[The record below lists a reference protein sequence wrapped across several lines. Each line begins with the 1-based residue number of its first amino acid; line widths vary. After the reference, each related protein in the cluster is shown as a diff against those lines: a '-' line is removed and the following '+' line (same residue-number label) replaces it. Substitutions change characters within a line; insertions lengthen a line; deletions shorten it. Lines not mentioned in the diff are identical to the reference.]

1 MTKETVVENRLR
13 LLYSLQIVDLEL
25 QEIQELKGDLPHI
38 VRDLQARYDEMK
50 AKLDG
55 LTATMKESKLLRE
68 RADSEIVDIAEKVE
82 KYKGQQMS
90 VKSNRQY
97 DALTREIEIAE
108 QRSIALQKGMEDAE
122 NRLATSKADADSLK
136 EQLETLGEELKERQK
151 ELKEVNKEHEKAE
164 LGLQHRREKIVVKL
178 TQDDLER
185 YDRIYRAKGGKAVV
199 PVKRN
204 ACGGCFSRVP
214 PQKILELRRNSQF
227 YLCEQCGRILVSDNL
242 VEPGPAAE

>member
-1 MTKETVVENRLR
+1 MTKETVVENRLK
-13 LLYSLQIVDLEL
+13 LLYSLQLVDLEL
-25 QEIQELKGDLPHI
+25 QEIEELKGDLPHI
-38 VRDLQARYDEMK
+38 VRDLEQRYDGMK
-50 AKLDG
+50 AKFDG
-55 LTATMKESKLLRE
+55 LNATIKESKLVRE

-108 QRSIALQKGMEDAE
+108 QRSLQLQKGMEDAE
-122 NRLATSKADADSLK
+122 NRLQTSKTDAEALK
-136 EQLETLGEELKERQK
+136 EQMETLGEELKERQK
-151 ELKEVNKEHEKAE
+151 ELKDVNKEHEKSE
-164 LGLQHRREKIVVKL
+164 LELRHRREKIVVKL
-178 TQDDLER
+178 GKDDLDR

-227 YLCEQCGRILVSDNL
+227 YLCEQCGRILVSETL
-242 VEPGPAAE
+242 VEPGSSSE

>member
-1 MTKETVVENRLR
+1 MTKETAVENRLK
-13 LLYSLQIVDLEL
+13 LLYSLQLVDIEL
-25 QEIQELKGDLPHI
+25 QEILELKGDLPHI

-55 LTATMKESKLLRE
+55 LNAAIKQSKLIRE
-68 RADSEIVDIAEKVE
+68 RADSEIVDLAEKVE

-97 DALTREIEIAE
+97 DALTREIENPE
-108 QRSIALQKGMEDAE
+108 QRSIQLQRGMEEAE
-122 NRLATSKADADSLK
+122 NRLQTSKTDADALK
-136 EQLETLGEELKERQK
+136 EQLEVVGEELKERQK

-164 LGLQHRREKIVVKL
+164 LELQHRREKLIVKL
-178 TQDDLER
+178 GQDDLER

-199 PVKRN
+199 AVKRN

-214 PQKILELRRNSQF
+214 PQKILELRRNAQIF
-227 YLCEQCGRILVSDNL
+227 LCEQCGRILVSETL
-242 VEPGPAAE
+242 AEPGASGQ